1 MLGVGLNETVNH
13 CLAKYKIALLCINN
27 RLLKDYNGELVTM
40 TGAAAEKIL
49 MDNA

>member
-13 CLAKYKIALLCINN
+13 CLAKNN